1 MLQALKTDD
10 LEFFCIL
17 SWAIWS
23 DRNKSVFANSS
34 SEAIPIVEDS
44 FSYLREFQ
52 RCQLMLTVKSPA
64 NCDTV
69 KRWQAPPLGKLKL
82 NVDAAFNQALNMF
95 SVGGIIRD
103 SYGSVF
109 AAFTIVFNDLVSPLV
124 GECVAIREG
133 LNFVASL
140 GLKVDLVETDAV
152 NAITS
157 IAKQQF
163 QGIHGPVVSDICNFL
178 ASTNSKC
185 CWIPRDA
192 NEAAHSVA
200 KFGLVSKKSVV

>member
-1 MLQALKTDD
+1 
-10 LEFFCIL
+10 
-17 SWAIWS
+17 
-23 DRNKSVFANSS
+23 
-34 SEAIPIVEDS
+34 
-44 FSYLREFQ
+44 
-52 RCQLMLTVKSPA
+52 
-64 NCDTV
+64 
-69 KRWQAPPLGKLKL
+69 
-82 NVDAAFNQALNMF
+82 MF
-95 SVGGIIRD
+95 SLDLGAE
-103 SYGSVF
+103 F
-109 AAFTIVFNDLVSPLV
+109 ELVSPLV

-185 CWIPRDA
+185 CWIPRDG

-200 KFGLVSKKSVV
+200 KFGLVSKKSVVWSQECPLWLSKTVCYDIAGLC